1 MTNPTPEDRALFA
14 QYQFAARQAAQLLVE
29 ACRENKPEGGAQVVQ
44 QIFDKND
51 IAFTML
57 VFGQLAT
64 FVVAAEIRAK
74 DSHGPLVTPAEAGI
88 DPDVTTMA
96 QAAFITAIEDQMTTA
111 VEAGDMPV
119 AAQIAVDG
127 HLRAFDVDARDGH
140 TVDFHHLW
148 KAMLQVNQNV
158 LALEAAE
165 MLRRLREGSG

>member
-1 MTNPTPEDRALFA
+1 MTMPTPEDRHIFA

-29 ACRENKPEGGAQVVQ
+29 ACRDNQPRGGAEVVQ

-51 IAFTML
+51 ITFTML

-64 FVVAAEIRAK
+64 FVVVAENRAK
-74 DSHGPLVTPAEAGI
+74 DLDGPLITPAEAGI
-88 DPDVTTMA
+88 DPDVTTVA
-96 QAAFITAIEDQMTTA
+96 QSAFVTAIEDQMTSA

-127 HLRAFDVDARDGH
+127 HLRAFDVDERDGH
-140 TVDFHHLW
+140 TVDFYHLW
-148 KAMLQVNQNV
+148 KCMLQVNRNV

-165 MLRRLREGSG
+165 MIRRLREASG